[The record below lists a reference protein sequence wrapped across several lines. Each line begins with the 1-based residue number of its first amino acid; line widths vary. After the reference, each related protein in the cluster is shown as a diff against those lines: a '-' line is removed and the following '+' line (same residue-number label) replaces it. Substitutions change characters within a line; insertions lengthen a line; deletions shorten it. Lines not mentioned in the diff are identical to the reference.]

1 MDVIEEVILVVIAF
15 FVAAILLPP
24 ALTQLYTASTTGWNS
39 AVVTVVEVLLPILA
53 VIGVALYFMPK
64 LRK

>member
-1 MDVIEEVILVVIAF
+1 MELIEDVILVIIGF

-53 VIGVALYFMPK
+53 VIGIALYFMPR
-64 LRK
+64 LHR